1 VNGEWLCRDCLAH
14 GSGAAVPSRCPD
26 CGSPRLRTHEELFA
40 LSIAHVDCDA
50 FFASV
55 EKRDDPSLRDK
66 PLIIGGGVRGVV
78 STCCYIARQSGVR
91 SAMPMFKARQLCPD
105 AVILKPDMAK
115 YVAVSRQIRRLMAD
129 PFRVREVDR
138 LRDVI
143 DRRVG
148 VSADRL
154 AAGVATAGDHGRGRL
169 DLVADFSYPLPVE
182 IFSGW
187 LGIPDEDAPQFRT
200 WTSWVAR
207 SRDPLPDDERQEFFE
222 ALEAMWEHLEAQVVE
237 RRRRPADDLLTHLVT
252 ASIDGEGLS
261 HEDLMA
267 QLITLYMA
275 GHEPTAGLVG
285 NGVLALLRHPDQIE
299 VLRHDR
305 DLLRNA
311 VSELLRYDGP
321 NQFVRR
327 ITTRPIVLQ
336 GREIPAGAVLY
347 VGLASANRD
356 PRRWNDADRVV
367 VDRPDA
373 SEHLQFGA
381 GAHSCLGAHLARLQ
395 AERMIDAVLDRFE
408 HLELDGDPV
417 WSNRMF
423 IRGLQ
428 SLPLRVQVRATRP

>member
-1 VNGEWLCRDCLAH
+1 MSATTGEIRFNPFDPEFVASPYEQYAILRDEDPVHWSDLLWGWVVTRHDDVATVLGEPTMSSDIARATPTPLTELELQGLAEH
-14 GSGAAVPSRCPD
+14 GRAA
-26 CGSPRLRTHEELFA
+26 RTIVHL
-40 LSIAHVDCDA
+40 
-50 FFASV
+50 
-55 EKRDDPSLRDK
+55 DDPDH
-66 PLIIGGGVRGVV
+66 
-78 STCCYIARQSGVR
+78 
-91 SAMPMFKARQLCPD
+91 
-105 AVILKPDMAK
+105 
-115 YVAVSRQIRRLMAD
+115 RQIRRLMAD